1 MDKREAAVPRVGF
14 RSFLRNAQDQNCGM
28 ESRSTAAGVGREAPT
43 ESLVEL
49 GPELLEQIA
58 DFAEEVARGES
69 LDRTLEIARGRA
81 PGAPA
86 ETLGVSRVVAELAA
100 LRQCIVALWQ
110 RSLGA
115 DRDDAD
121 RRGIVERHGGRIDVE
136 TRLGR
141 ATRSPSRSRL
151 EDRFVA
157 THG

>member
-1 MDKREAAVPRVGF
+1 VKRPSLASGSGPSCATHKTKL
-14 RSFLRNAQDQNCGM
+14 LRNGEPQYGG
-28 ESRSTAAGVGREAPT
+28 RGWGREAPT